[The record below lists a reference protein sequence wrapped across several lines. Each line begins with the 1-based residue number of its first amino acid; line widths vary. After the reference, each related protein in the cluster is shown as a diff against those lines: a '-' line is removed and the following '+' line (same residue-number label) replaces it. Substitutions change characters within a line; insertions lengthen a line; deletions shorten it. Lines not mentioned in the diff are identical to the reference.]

1 MNRPYEDPSLPIETR
16 TNDLIARMTLPE
28 KAGLLFHAMM
38 GINADGTPNEGD
50 GPLPVEAASVMI
62 SGKLMSHF
70 NLFGAADPRKI
81 AEWHNAVQEMAEGT
95 RLGIPVTI
103 STDPRN
109 GFVRNPAASFGA
121 RGFSQWPEPLG
132 LAATRDAKLVENAA
146 GIMRQEYLAV
156 GIRVALSPMADLA
169 TEPRWARISGTFGE
183 DADLASE
190 MVAAYIR
197 GFQGQTLGQ
206 DSVACMTKHFPGGG
220 PQRDGLD
227 PHFENGREQV
237 YPGGMRE
244 YHLKPFE
251 AAFRAGTSQIM
262 PYYGMPVGTDW
273 EEIGF
278 GFNQGVITGL
288 LRGRYGFDGIVCTDW
303 GLVTDAEIFGAPF
316 PARAWGAEHLSELDR
331 VARILDAGCDQF
343 GGEARP
349 ELVIELVNQQRIS
362 MDRIDQSA
370 GRLLREKFRLGL
382 FDAKRYVDPDR
393 ADEIVGSAAFSE
405 AGLDAQR
412 RSIVALTP
420 LPAQLSEKRGPKTLY
435 VQGIDLET
443 AGKYATVTG
452 KPEDADLAVLRI
464 AAPYDADSAGFAA
477 FFHQGRLDY
486 TAEEL
491 APLHRVAAST
501 QTVVDVFLDRP
512 AILTGVPGTLIAD
525 FGASDE
531 AVLDVVFGRVTA
543 EGRLP
548 VELPR
553 DAGQVEAGRADVPR
567 DSGDPLFSFG
577 HGMK

>member
-1 MNRPYEDPSLPIETR
+1 MNRPYEDPGIPVDDRVT
-16 TNDLIARMTLPE
+16 DLVTRMTLPE

-62 SGKLMSHF
+62 DGKLMSHF

-81 AEWHNAVQEMAEGT
+81 AEWHNTVQEMAEGT

-109 GFVRNPAASFGA
+109 GFVHNPAASFGA

-132 LAATRDAKLVENAA
+132 LAATRDATLVQNAA
-146 GIMRQEYLAV
+146 DMMRQEYLAV

-169 TEPRWARISGTFGE
+169 TEPRWARIAGTFGE
-183 DADLASE
+183 DAELASE

-197 GFQGQTLGQ
+197 GFQGTGLGP

-220 PQRDGLD
+220 PQKDGLD
-227 PHFENGREQV
+227 PHFANGREQV

-262 PYYGMPVGTDW
+262 PYYGMPTGTDW
-273 EEIGF
+273 PEIGF
-278 GFNQGVITGL
+278 GFNLDVITGL
-288 LRGRYGFDGIVCTDW
+288 LRGRYRFDGIVCTDW
-303 GLVTDAEIFGAPF
+303 GLVTDAEIFGTPF

-349 ELVIELVNQQRIS
+349 ELVIELVNQQKIS
-362 MDRIDQSA
+362 MDRVDQSVR
-370 GRLLREKFRLGL
+370 RLLREKFRLGL
-382 FDAKRYVDPDR
+382 FDGKRYVDPDQ
-393 ADEIVGSAAFSE
+393 AEEIVGNAAFTA

-420 LPAQLSEKRGPKTLY
+420 LPGQPPKTLY
-435 VQGIDLET
+435 VRGIDPET
-443 AGKYATVTG
+443 AGKYATVTD
-452 KPEDADLAVLRI
+452 KPQDADLAVLRI
-464 AAPYDADSAGFAA
+464 AAPYDADNTGFAA

-491 APLHRVAAST
+491 APLREVAAST

-512 AILTGVPGTLIAD
+512 AILTGVPGALIAD

-531 AVLDVVFGRVTA
+531 AVLDVVFGRVSA
-543 EGRLP
+543 QGRLP

-553 DAGQVEAGRADVPR
+553 DASQVEHGRADVPR

>member
-1 MNRPYEDPSLPIETR
+1 VHD
-16 TNDLIARMTLPE
+16 
-28 KAGLLFHAMM
+28 
-38 GINADGTPNEGD
+38 
-50 GPLPVEAASVMI
+50 
-62 SGKLMSHF
+62 
-70 NLFGAADPRKI
+70 
-81 AEWHNAVQEMAEGT
+81 Q
-95 RLGIPVTI
+95 
-103 STDPRN
+103 
-109 GFVRNPAASFGA
+109 
-121 RGFSQWPEPLG
+121 
-132 LAATRDAKLVENAA
+132 
-146 GIMRQEYLAV
+146 
-156 GIRVALSPMADLA
+156 AL
-169 TEPRWARISGTFGE
+169 
-183 DADLASE
+183 
-190 MVAAYIR
+190 
-197 GFQGQTLGQ
+197 
-206 DSVACMTKHFPGGG
+206 PGGG

-303 GLVTDAEIFGAPF
+303 GLVTDAEIFGTPF

-349 ELVIELVNQQRIS
+349 ELVIELANQQRIS
-362 MDRIDQSA
+362 MDRIDQSVR
-370 GRLLREKFRLGL
+370 RLLREKFRLGL

-393 ADEIVGSAAFSE
+393 ADEIVGSAAFTE

-420 LPAQLSEKRGPKTLY
+420 LPAQLSEKRRPKTLY
-435 VQGIDLET
+435 VQGIDPET

-452 KPEDADLAVLRI
+452 KPEDADIAVLRI
-464 AAPYDADSAGFAA
+464 AAPYDAGSAGFAA

-491 APLHRVAAST
+491 APLHQVAAST

-543 EGRLP
+543 VGRLP

-553 DAGQVEAGRADVPR
+553 DARQVEAGRADVPG